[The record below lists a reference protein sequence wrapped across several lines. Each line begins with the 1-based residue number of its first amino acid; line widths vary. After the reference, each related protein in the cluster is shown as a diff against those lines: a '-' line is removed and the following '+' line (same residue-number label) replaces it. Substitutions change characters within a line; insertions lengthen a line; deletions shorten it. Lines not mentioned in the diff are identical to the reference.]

1 MRFASLN
8 KTAAKAKL
16 KLFRSRSPPEPCQPA
31 GLTVSGSC
39 ENETVVLDWP
49 VAEGALVYT
58 VTATGEL
65 GYVASFQTNETM
77 IEADLPCGQLF
88 TFTVKAQ
95 DDRCD
100 SAVSLPEEFKT
111 GVPCIS
117 VNCFN

>member
-8 KTAAKAKL
+8 KTE
-16 KLFRSRSPPEPCQPA
+16 LFFSRPPPEPCQPS
-31 GLTVSGSC
+31 GLTVTGSC
-39 ENETVVLDWP
+39 DNETVALDWP

-117 VNCFN
+117 LTCFN